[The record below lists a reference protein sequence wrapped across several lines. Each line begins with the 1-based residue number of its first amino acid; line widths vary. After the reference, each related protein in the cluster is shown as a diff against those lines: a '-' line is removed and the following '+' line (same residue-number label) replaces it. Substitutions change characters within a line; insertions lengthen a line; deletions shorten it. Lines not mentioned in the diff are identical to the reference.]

1 MKHDFSFKR
10 LRAEVKKLAESF
22 WAILSRRIWMKLLS
36 LLLAILLWNFVVTT
50 NTSITR
56 SKTISGIS
64 GYVTSQ
70 SALTAYGLAMLTDP
84 TELIADV
91 TVRLEVAQTQ
101 YSQVSQDNVQVMLDL
116 SSVRTAGTQQ
126 VPLRATCAYGR
137 VTDIMPAAVTLTFET
152 LDSRSVPVNVKLS
165 GTTDD
170 GYWYNVARTNPS
182 VITVSG
188 AASVVRDISQ
198 ALVKTDV
205 TGAETSYV
213 RAEAYELLD
222 YSGAEVNR
230 SMLTSPVSSITVM
243 TDVYPTREIPIST
256 DIEDVVAGRVA
267 DGYAITEI
275 SIQPASIT
283 VAADADLL
291 SGINELVIEPVSVD
305 GASQN
310 VSARAKISLLKDFK
324 YASTEQVYVNI
335 TIGEERVSEWIDN
348 VSITFVGKADNLQ
361 LDWKQDDIMVYT
373 TGPRSAI
380 EALKKDGIPVTV
392 DLTNLSA
399 GEYSCE
405 LRFPTENY
413 PDVSFEPET
422 PAVSLRLIERTE

>member
-1 MKHDFSFKR
+1 
-10 LRAEVKKLAESF
+10 
-22 WAILSRRIWMKLLS
+22 
-36 LLLAILLWNFVVTT
+36 
-50 NTSITR
+50 
-56 SKTISGIS
+56 
-64 GYVTSQ
+64 
-70 SALTAYGLAMLTDP
+70 
-84 TELIADV
+84 
-91 TVRLEVAQTQ
+91 
-101 YSQVSQDNVQVMLDL
+101 
-116 SSVRTAGTQQ
+116 
-126 VPLRATCAYGR
+126 
-137 VTDIMPAAVTLTFET
+137 
-152 LDSRSVPVNVKLS
+152 
-165 GTTDD
+165 
-170 GYWYNVARTNPS
+170 
-182 VITVSG
+182 
-188 AASVVRDISQ
+188 
-198 ALVKTDV
+198 
-205 TGAETSYV
+205 
-213 RAEAYELLD
+213 
-222 YSGAEVNR
+222 
-230 SMLTSPVSSITVM
+230 M

-380 EALKKDGIPVTV
+380 EALNTGHRGSDQPVRRRIQ
-392 DLTNLSA
+392 LRAALPYGELS
-399 GEYSCE
+399 GRQ
-405 LRFPTENY
+405 L
-413 PDVSFEPET
+413 
-422 PAVSLRLIERTE
+422 